1 MFRTTVL
8 CVMFLLGAVWA
19 SSVYAGT
26 TEQATTYPA
35 PSGEYTDIKAD
46 NSLTVPE
53 KSVGTSTNGLA
64 VGEIWFEKCP
74 TGTAWNGSACA

>member
-8 CVMFLLGAVWA
+8 CVMFLLGGVLVP
-19 SSVYAGT
+19 SVYAGT

-35 PSGEYTDIKAD
+35 PSGEYTDIKAT

-53 KSVGTSTNGLA
+53 KTVGTSTNGLA

-74 TGTAWNGSACA
+74 AGTAWNGSVCA